1 VGLQMA
7 ASSDKQDKE
16 NKLSQV
22 YLAIISRY
30 KDYIEEKESLSV
42 AELPVLV
49 TPNEMAVK
57 KKVEE
62 IKAGFLNYDYDS
74 NFREASIRAHE
85 FVKKEITEAILPLQ
99 FWLTPEETLTFKL
112 GDSIDKNILLCSI
125 FIGLGNPSS
134 KVFVKIAETARK
146 VSVYYELKG
155 KTYLFDIED
164 GIKEFDSKESMLK
177 TMDLKEETT
186 AYEFNNQ
193 MYADIY

>member
-1 VGLQMA
+1 MA
-7 ASSDKQDKE
+7 ALSDKLDKE
-16 NKLSQV
+16 DRLNQV

-49 TPNEMAVK
+49 TPNEPKVRE
-57 KKVEE
+57 KVEE
-62 IKAGFLNYDYDS
+62 LKGSFLNYDYDT
-74 NFREASIRAHE
+74 NFREASIRAYD
-85 FVKKEITEAILPLQ
+85 FVKRELTEAVLPLQ

-112 GDSIDKNILLCSI
+112 GDSIDKNILLCSL

-134 KVFVKIAETARK
+134 KVFVKIADTARK
-146 VSVYYELKG
+146 VSVYYEFKG
-155 KTYLFDIED
+155 RTYLFDIED
-164 GIKEFDSKESMLK
+164 GIKEFESKEPMLK